1 MTENP
6 EPVFQ
11 VNAYSEPVVLK
22 ISGRVSYLNALPVND
37 FFKRMEKLDKRNFV
51 LDFAKCTSMD
61 STFLGIVVGAALR
74 VRKKDPPGSFVL
86 CRLGTRNL
94 ESVRNLGLHRIASVD
109 AGDFPMEY
117 ESSGQCLETSKNGE
131 IENAKLVLQAHE
143 NLIEIDEKNKSRF
156 QDVVAYL
163 KNQVE

>member
-1 MTENP
+1 MADIP

-22 ISGRVSYLNALPVND
+22 ILGRVSYLNALPIND
-37 FFKRMEKLDKRNFV
+37 FFRRMEKLDKRNFI
-51 LDFAKCTSMD
+51 LDFAKCTSVD
-61 STFLGIVVGAALR
+61 STFLGIVVGAAL
-74 VRKKDPPGSFVL
+74 
-86 CRLGTRNL
+86 T
-94 ESVRNLGLHRIASVD
+94 VRNLGLHRIATVD

-117 ESSGQCLETSKNGE
+117 ESPGQCLKATKNGE

-163 KNQVE
+163 KNQID

>member
-1 MTENP
+1 MTEIP

-22 ISGRVSYLNALPVND
+22 ISGRVSYLNVLPVND
-37 FFKRMEKLDKRNFV
+37 FFSRMEQLDKCNFI
-51 LDFAKCTSMD
+51 LDFANCTGID
-61 STFLGIVVGAALR
+61 STFLGIIVGAALKFK
-74 VRKKDPPGSFVL
+74 KKDPPGSFVL

-109 AGDFPMEY
+109 AGGVSMNFNSP
-117 ESSGQCLETSKNGE
+117 GQCLKATNCDE
-131 IENAKLVLQAHE
+131 IENARLVLQAHE

>member
-37 FFKRMEKLDKRNFV
+37 FFNRMAKLDKRNFI

-61 STFLGIVVGAALR
+61 STFLGIIVGAALK
-74 VRKKDPPGSFVL
+74 VKKKDPPGSFVL
-86 CRLGTRNL
+86 CHLGARNL

-109 AGDFPMEY
+109 AGGFPLDFDSP
-117 ESSGQCLETSKNGE
+117 GQCLNARDNGE

-163 KNQVE
+163 KKPG